1 MNYLEVTNMEI
12 SSSEYT
18 KEEDLMMWEIHV
30 ARHGIAEKIE
40 KIGVARFNSEV
51 MDFYSKWKLT
61 HDEKNLTSSS
71 T

>member
-1 MNYLEVTNMEI
+1 MEI

-30 ARHGIAEKIE
+30 ARHGIAQKIDR
-40 KIGVARFNSEV
+40 IGVSKFNSDAME
-51 MDFYSKWKLT
+51 FYTKWKT
-61 HDEKNLTSSS
+61 AHEEKNLTKSS

>member
-1 MNYLEVTNMEI
+1 MEI

-30 ARHGIAEKIE
+30 ARHGIAQKIE
-40 KIGVARFNSEV
+40 RIGVSKFNSEA
-51 MDFYSKWKLT
+51 MEFYTKWKIA
-61 HDEKNLTSSS
+61 HEEKNLTKSS

>member
-1 MNYLEVTNMEI
+1 MEI

-30 ARHGIAEKIE
+30 ARHGIAKKIE
-40 KIGVARFNSEV
+40 KIGVSKFNSEA
-51 MDFYSKWKLT
+51 MEFYNNWKVA
-61 HDEKNLTSSS
+61 HEEKNLTSSS

>member
-1 MNYLEVTNMEI
+1 MEI

-30 ARHGIAEKIE
+30 ARHGIAQKIAN
-40 KIGVARFNSEV
+40 IGVSKFNEEA
-51 MDFYSKWKLT
+51 MEFYKNWKAM
-61 HDEKNLTSSS
+61 HEKKNLTLFS